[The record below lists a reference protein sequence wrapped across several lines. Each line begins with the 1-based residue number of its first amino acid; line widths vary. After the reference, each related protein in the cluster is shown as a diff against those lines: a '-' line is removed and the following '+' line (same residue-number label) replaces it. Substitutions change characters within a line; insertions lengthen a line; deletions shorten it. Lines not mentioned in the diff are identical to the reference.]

1 MSSMQPS
8 GYRFGATYVGSKMIG
23 PHEAF
28 PLLLA
33 DIDPSGN
40 LNANIVHAPSDRTR
54 LKMIAQIQGGK
65 WQSTQLTAD
74 YKGDAFT
81 TSLTLGNPDLIG
93 GSGVGVLHYLRSVT
107 PWLALGS
114 ELAYQ
119 VRKLSLLQV
128 IIHFLFWI
136 DFGDLKNVSYKSFFR
151 SILSR
156 HRRNCPEVTWLLC
169 PSLAEPRLDLTLY

>member
-1 MSSMQPS
+1 MFVLNRRVQNDLFQVSHTITMSSMQPS

-40 LNANIVHAPSDRTR
+40 LNANIVHAPTDRTR
-54 LKMIAQIQGGK
+54 LKMIAQIQAGK
-65 WQSTQLTAD
+65 WQSTQMTTD

-119 VRKLSLLQV
+119 VSHQPVFVQLLT
-128 IIHFLFWI
+128 
-136 DFGDLKNVSYKSFFR
+136 SY
-151 SILSR
+151 LG
-156 HRRNCPEVTWLLC
+156 
-169 PSLAEPRLDLTLY
+169 